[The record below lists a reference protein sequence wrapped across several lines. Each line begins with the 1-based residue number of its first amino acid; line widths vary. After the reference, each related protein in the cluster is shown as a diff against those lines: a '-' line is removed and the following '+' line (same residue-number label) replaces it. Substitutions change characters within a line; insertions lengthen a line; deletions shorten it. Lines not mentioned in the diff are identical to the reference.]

1 MAQMCVVT
9 KSKAGGVQM
18 QLEFEMKSLFE
29 SNNRYI
35 KERKCARRENAY
47 EM

>member
-1 MAQMCVVT
+1 MAQMCVIT

-29 SNNRYI
+29 SNNRYV
-35 KERKCARRENAY
+35 KERKCAGKEDAY